1 MGLEVLFADAL
12 AGGIG
17 EAVAGDVLGGA
28 IAGDVASGLAGDV
41 FGGLSAAGA
50 EFGTSAAFDAANLI
64 AHRVEACGKGAA
76 WEPIKGE
83 ILSSCGTIHTEC

>member
-64 AHRVEACGKGAA
+64 DTTANALDTVSSVADIPTYTPF
-76 WEPIKGE
+76 EPDFPIDF
-83 ILSSCGTIHTEC
+83 